1 MEGGFLD
8 VLRIEENME
17 GIRVIIEEF
26 EVFMFSVVLG
36 DDS

>member
-1 MEGGFLD
+1 MEGGYLN

-17 GIRVIIEEF
+17 GIRVNIEEF

-36 DDS
+36 DNS